1 MRQAAVPKPREWPAD
16 DVPAGADDAGLACL
30 VLIARLHDL
39 PADVLSLRDHLA
51 RPSGALSPIDLL
63 LGAKALGLS
72 ARAVTLHPPALDA
85 GQLPC
90 MALVPDGRHF
100 VLARLESGKALVL
113 DPANG
118 RDDLLDGA
126 QLSLRWDG
134 EAIVFGPEDQAPAAA
149 PRSRGMRA
157 WLQALGRLVGFLF
170 GA

>member
-1 MRQAAVPKPREWPAD
+1 MRQAAVPKPAELPAD
-16 DVPAGADDAGLACL
+16 ERAATDDAGLSCL

-39 PADVLSLRDHLA
+39 PADGPSLRDHLV

-72 ARAVTLHPPALDA
+72 ARAVKLHPSALEPA
-85 GQLPC
+85 QLPC

-126 QLSLRWDG
+126 QLTLRWDG
-134 EAIVFGPEDQAPAAA
+134 ESIVFGTFDETPE
-149 PRSRGMRA
+149 PRLRGPRA
-157 WLQALGRLVGFLF
+157 WLSDFGRVLGFLF

>member
-1 MRQAAVPKPREWPAD
+1 MRQAAVPQPVE
-16 DVPAGADDAGLACL
+16 VPAEHGAAAADDAGLACL

-39 PADVLSLRDHLA
+39 PADVPSLRDHLV

-72 ARAVTLHPPALDA
+72 ARAVKLRPPAVESA
-85 GQLPC
+85 QLPC

-100 VLARLESGKALVL
+100 VLARMEGGKTLVL

-126 QLSLRWDG
+126 QLDLRWDG
-134 EAIVFGPEDQAPAAA
+134 EAIVFGSSEAPPA
-149 PRSRGMRA
+149 PRPSGPRA
-157 WLQALGRLVGFLF
+157 WLHDAGRLLSFLF

>member
-1 MRQAAVPKPREWPAD
+1 MRHAAMPKPAELPQDEGA
-16 DVPAGADDAGLACL
+16 AADDAGLACL

-39 PADVLSLRDHLA
+39 PADGPSLRDHLA

-72 ARAVTLHPPALDA
+72 AHAVTLHPPALEPA
-85 GQLPC
+85 QLPC

-134 EAIVFGPEDQAPAAA
+134 EAIVFGTLDPAPA
-149 PRSRGMRA
+149 PRPRGPRA
-157 WLQALGRLVGFLF
+157 WLNGFGRVLAFLF